1 MLAEEPSVLP
11 TRRTVARRLIAN
23 RSAIAAMA
31 LLLAIII
38 PCAGAP
44 LFVSHDPLSQPDPV
58 KLKYQPPSRIS
69 PFGTDELSRDVFSRV
84 LYGGRTSLS
93 IALVA
98 TLLSITLGTAY
109 GAVAGFA
116 GGVVESVMMR
126 ILDALM
132 SIPRLLL
139 LIAVF
144 ATWDELQV
152 KWFILIIGF
161 TGWYGLSRIVRGQ
174 VLAMK
179 GEEFVMSAR
188 ALGAGPARILL
199 RHVLPNVL
207 TPVIVAAALGVGRVI
222 LLEAGLSYL
231 GVGLHPPDPSWGNI
245 IQDGTDKIYA
255 IASIWWISF
264 FPGMALV
271 LTVMAFNSLGDAL
284 REALEPRGIR
294 S

>member
-126 ILDALM
+126 ILD
-132 SIPRLLL
+132 
-139 LIAVF
+139 
-144 ATWDELQV
+144 
-152 KWFILIIGF
+152 
-161 TGWYGLSRIVRGQ
+161 
-174 VLAMK
+174 
-179 GEEFVMSAR
+179 VMR
-188 ALGAGPARILL
+188 
-199 RHVLPNVL
+199 
-207 TPVIVAAALGVGRVI
+207 TP
-222 LLEAGLSYL
+222 
-231 GVGLHPPDPSWGNI
+231 
-245 IQDGTDKIYA
+245 
-255 IASIWWISF
+255 
-264 FPGMALV
+264 
-271 LTVMAFNSLGDAL
+271 
-284 REALEPRGIR
+284 
-294 S
+294 